1 MVTPAPRHRQ
11 GTSSLL
17 PGPPC
22 RIRQQLARTGRRR
35 RTRADPGRR
44 HGRCC
49 ITMARSPRSVRSD
62 ENQAS
67 TKELIQRY
75 ARRMIIEQRLAEIIR
90 SFGAGA
96 LSSTVNLNVD
106 LDIMLAVVAQALLA
120 ALGTR
125 LPATQSRPP
134 APSSARSWKTARSLL
149 PLMAHRVPSLTGSS
163 ALRWRA
169 VTCRRAP
176 GATGCRGCAARIPA
190 PCARRTSGRAP
201 PTVHLLL
208 TARLPPPRTQLPD
221 AGGPEARSRARAT
234 VTRRLCTT
242 AGFDE
247 CPPKKQSGLIPLLP
261 VTFGSR
267 AATVN
272 RPHGGHGGQ

>member
-1 MVTPAPRHRQ
+1 MVTPAPRHGQ

-17 PGPPC
+17 PRPPC

-49 ITMARSPRSVRSD
+49 ITMARSPRRVRSD
-62 ENQAS
+62 ENQA
-67 TKELIQRY
+67 TATELIQRY

-106 LDIMLAVVAQALLA
+106 LDIMLAVVAWALLA

-125 LPATQSRPP
+125 LPATQSRPQ

-163 ALRWRA
+163 ALRWQA
-169 VTCRRAP
+169 VTSQRAP
-176 GATGCRGCAARIPA
+176 GAIGCRGCAAHIPA

-201 PTVHLLL
+201 PTVRRPAIDSASASAVRFSKVIDS
-208 TARLPPPRTQLPD
+208 TGAPR
-221 AGGPEARSRARAT
+221 ER
-234 VTRRLCTT
+234 
-242 AGFDE
+242 
-247 CPPKKQSGLIPLLP
+247 PLHRCL
-261 VTFGSR
+261 
-267 AATVN
+267 
-272 RPHGGHGGQ
+272 